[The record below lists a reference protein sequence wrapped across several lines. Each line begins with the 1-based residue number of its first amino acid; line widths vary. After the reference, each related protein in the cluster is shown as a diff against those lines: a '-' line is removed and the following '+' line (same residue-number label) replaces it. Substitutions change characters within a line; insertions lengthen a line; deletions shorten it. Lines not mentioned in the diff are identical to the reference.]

1 MSATTP
7 TAATAAESRVKRPLR
22 TWEVTAISIGFMG
35 PVMAMSLNGIGV
47 AGLVGKAVPFTF
59 LVSFIGTMLVA
70 YGFIRLTGYITHAGS
85 VYALAGSTLGART
98 GFFGG
103 FALLGTYVFFA
114 ACIAGACSVFFEAM
128 MGEIGVELPGQAW
141 MIIPVLVGG
150 AALAL
155 NLRES
160 KVTARTLLT
169 IGFLGIAAML
179 VLAAVILV
187 RVATGQAPVETGID
201 LSVLT
206 PGDAPITAVMT
217 ASVFAFLSWAGFES
231 GTALGEEA
239 DNPKRVVPRALFLAV
254 LIGGLVYVFVMFAQT
269 IGFGTDEEGVGM
281 FANAASTLT
290 ALSSTYIGSWFAVL
304 ISVIAFFVAFA
315 SFLSSTAA
323 ASRLL
328 FALARDGFG
337 PAAFA
342 KRNPTTSVPTN
353 TVVFAVLLTVA
364 MALALG
370 VFGATSVDV
379 YYWYATIGTLCMVIA
394 YGMTSVGV
402 IAHTF
407 KARSRIPKWEAVI
420 PLLGLAYLVFVYV
433 VQVEGQEPPYSYF
446 PWVAGAWCLIGLII
460 VLARP
465 SLAQRIG
472 NRLTEHDPLVDDA
485 PASTAP
491 TTENSPATA
500 FEKDRP

>member
-7 TAATAAESRVKRPLR
+7 TSPTAIEPRPRRPLR

-59 LVSFIGTMLVA
+59 LVSFIGTLLVA

-85 VYALAGSTLGART
+85 VYALAGSTLGPRA

-103 FALLGTYVFFA
+103 FALLGTYIFFA

-128 MGEIGVELPGQAW
+128 MGEIGVDLPGRAW
-141 MIIPVLVGG
+141 MIIPVLVAG

-160 KVTARTLLT
+160 KITARTLLG
-169 IGFLGIAAML
+169 IGFVGIFAML
-179 VLAAVILV
+179 VLAVIILV
-187 RVATGQAPVETGID
+187 RVGTGTAPVSTGID
-201 LSVLT
+201 LSALT
-206 PGDAPITAVMT
+206 PGDAPITAIMT

-239 DNPKRVVPRALFLAV
+239 ENPKRVVPRALLLAV
-254 LIGGLVYVFVMFAQT
+254 VIGGLVYVFVMFAQT
-269 IGFGTDEEGVGM
+269 VGFGTDAAGVDA

-290 ALSSTYIGSWFAVL
+290 TLSSTYIGPWFAIV
-304 ISVIAFFVAFA
+304 ISVIAFLVAFA

-342 KRNPTTSVPTN
+342 KRHPVTAVPT
-353 TVVFAVLLTVA
+353 VAVLVAVLLTAA
-364 MALALG
+364 MALVLG
-370 VFGATSVDV
+370 VLGATSVDV

-407 KARSRIPKWEAVI
+407 KRGSRIPKWEALI
-420 PLLGLAYLVFVYV
+420 PLLGLSYLVFVYV

-446 PWVAGAWCLIGLII
+446 PWVTAAWCLIGLVI

-465 SLAQRIG
+465 ALAKRIG
-472 NRLTEHDPLVDDA
+472 ARLTEHDPL
-485 PASTAP
+485 
-491 TTENSPATA
+491 TESPADDVPVAATA
-500 FEKDRP
+500 DKDRM